1 MAEQVF
7 PFRKA
12 IEFGEQTLRE
22 LRGRGLE
29 DEEIGLVKLYLK
41 YKGISFRYENWE
53 LGFAYY
59 MKYTRDAY
67 SGNGELRFV
76 LEDETDVPDWQRRVR
91 EIDETLKLMDDELE
105 NNSGSDFFAWMAI
118 TLNKLKNVARS

>member
-7 PFRKA
+7 LFRKA
-12 IEFGEQTLRE
+12 VEFGEQTLRE

>member
-105 NNSGSDFFAWMAI
+105 NNSGSHFFAWMAI
-118 TLNKLKNVARS
+118 TLNKLKHVARS